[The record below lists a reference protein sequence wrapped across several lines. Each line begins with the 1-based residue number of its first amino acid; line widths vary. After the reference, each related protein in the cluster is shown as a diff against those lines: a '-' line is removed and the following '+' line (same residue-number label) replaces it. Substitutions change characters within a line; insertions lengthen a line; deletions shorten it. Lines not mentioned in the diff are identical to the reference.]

1 MSIAKEETD
10 SPQPLSYTKSIEIE
24 ESPASIEV
32 ILILRD
38 CI

>member
-1 MSIAKEETD
+1 MSIAKREID
-10 SPQPLSYTKSIEIE
+10 SPQSLSYTKSIEIE

-32 ILILRD
+32 IIILRD